1 MLELSVLEHISCCT
15 TAMDEIPT
23 MLLTRCRY
31 LHTDL

>member
-23 MLLTRCRY
+23 MLLTRRY